1 MTDLKDMKKSDNLSS
16 PYYLHPSDHPGMN
29 ICPVVFKGDNYEE
42 WARSMRNAF
51 RAKRKQ
57 GFLDGKFPKPTDD
70 SDEIEDWWSVNLM
83 LVTWIFQSIE
93 PTLRSTISYHDT
105 VKELW
110 EDLKQRFSIGNGPRI
125 QQLRSDLAK
134 CKQDRQSVAA
144 YFGCMKV
151 IWEELSNY
159 VKPPLCT
166 CGKCTCN
173 LASEWDKQIEA
184 E

>member
-70 SDEIEDWWSVNLM
+70 SEEIEDWWSVNSM
-83 LVTWIFQSIE
+83 LVAWIFQSIE

-110 EDLKQRFSIGNGPRI
+110 EDLKQRFSIPWKMDHVFSNCDRI
-125 QQLRSDLAK
+125 
-134 CKQDRQSVAA
+134 
-144 YFGCMKV
+144 
-151 IWEELSNY
+151 
-159 VKPPLCT
+159 
-166 CGKCTCN
+166 
-173 LASEWDKQIEA
+173 
-184 E
+184 